1 MELPSE
7 VLIHNELMGLKGTAG
22 TLLGILDLGY
32 YEVNLRFGGNTHRV
46 LLPIDRTVLI
56 AKDPEP
62 PKAEGLEIERYG
74 EV

>member
-74 EV
+74 ET